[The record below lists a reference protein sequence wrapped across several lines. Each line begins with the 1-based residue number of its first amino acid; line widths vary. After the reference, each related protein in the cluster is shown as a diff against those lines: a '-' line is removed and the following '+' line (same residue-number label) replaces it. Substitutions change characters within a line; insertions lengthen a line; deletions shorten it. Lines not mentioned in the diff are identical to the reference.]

1 MANALMNSQ
10 VFFWLGGFG
19 SVLLIAVLQFFFRR
33 LYFGAWNNL
42 RGALLAVAIGA
53 GLAVFGAWVT
63 AFLSPK
69 GISDKSFIAR
79 WAICALP
86 VMAAYFFALCFIT
99 VKKGGPTGYNVSASI
114 LGAIVFSLLLVTV
127 VRGNCEASEKVG
139 YIVFSAIYG
148 LAYIGVILYF
158 ALSPNVGAVVVKDFF
173 IRDTLEKGNGQKV
186 KVILLNGQSNAE
198 GVARVSYLKKNVS
211 EEDFLRYSQGYDNVM
226 INYVNNNGEASSGG
240 AFVHLSAEE
249 GCKAEFFGPELGM
262 ADALS
267 KAFPDETIYIV
278 KYAWGGSNLHTQ
290 WLPPSSEGKTGELYE
305 AFVKFTRSCLE
316 YLKRKNYDPEICA
329 MCWMQGESDASEPA
343 ASAYGK
349 RSADFIRDVRKEF
362 FDYASDKGILFVDA
376 GISDSPYWR
385 LYEKINNAKKK
396 NASEAENYVFLDT
409 IAAGLEY
416 RKEPIEQSDLAH
428 YDSTSAIKLGEM
440 FANAIITALK

>member
-19 SVLLIAVLQFFFRR
+19 SVLLLAALQFFFRR
-33 LYFGAWNNL
+33 LYFGAWSNL
-42 RGALLAVAIGA
+42 RAALLAVAIGV
-53 GLAVFGAWVT
+53 GIAVFGAWVT
-63 AFLSPK
+63 AFLSPA
-69 GISDKSFIAR
+69 GISDKAFIAR

-86 VMAAYFFALCFIT
+86 IIAAYFFALCFIT
-99 VKKGGPTGYNVSASI
+99 VKKGGPTGYNVSAAI
-114 LGAIVFSLLLVTV
+114 LGAIVFSLLLITV
-127 VRGNCEASEKVG
+127 VRGNCEASEKAG
-139 YIVFSAIYG
+139 YVVFASVYG
-148 LAYIGVILYF
+148 LAYIGVVLYF
-158 ALSPNVGAVVVKDFF
+158 ALAPSVCPVVKDFCV
-173 IRDTLEKGNGQKV
+173 RDTLEKGNGQKV
-186 KVILLNGQSNAE
+186 KVVLLNGQSNAE

-226 INYVNNNGEASSGG
+226 INYVNNNGAASSGG

-249 GCKAEFFGPELGM
+249 GCKAEFYGPELGM

-267 KAFPDETIYIV
+267 RAFPDETIYIV

-290 WLPPSSEGKTGELYE
+290 WLPPSSNGKTGDLYE
-305 AFVKFTRSCLE
+305 AFVNFTKSCLE
-316 YLKRKNYDPEICA
+316 YLKRKNYDPKICA
-329 MCWMQGESDASEPA
+329 VCWMQGESDAAEPA

-349 RSADFIRDVRKEF
+349 RSANLIRDVRKEF
-362 FDYASDKGILFVDA
+362 SDYASEKGILFVDA

-385 LYEKINNAKKK
+385 LYEKINDAKKK
-396 NASEAENYVFLDT
+396 NASEIENYVFLDT

-416 RKEPIEQSDLAH
+416 RQEPEKQPDLAH

-440 FANAIITALK
+440 FANEIIATLK